1 MGVPF
6 YGRAWGGVNPTDNG
20 LFQSATSVPPG
31 TWDDWSSGDTGI
43 NDYTQIAS
51 LILSGDYVRFWDDAA
66 KVPWAWS
73 PSAHGGHFISY
84 DDPESIQLKMDY
96 INDNNL
102 GGAMF
107 WEVTAD
113 REAELL
119 DVIYQALED

>member
-1 MGVPF
+1 M
-6 YGRAWGGVNPTDNG
+6 T
-20 LFQSATSVPPG
+20 TS
-31 TWDDWSSGDTGI
+31 
-43 NDYTQIAS
+43 
-51 LILSGDYVRFWDDAA
+51 RFWDDAA

-119 DVIYQALED
+119 DVIYQALEGLTPEPVGILVLPLRAGPASRGVRLAAD